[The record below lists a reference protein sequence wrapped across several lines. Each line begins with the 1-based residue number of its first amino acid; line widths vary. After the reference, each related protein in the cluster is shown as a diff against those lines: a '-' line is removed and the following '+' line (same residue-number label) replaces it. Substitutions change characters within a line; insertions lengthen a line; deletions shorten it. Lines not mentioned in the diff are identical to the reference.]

1 MGNFPKQYPLR
12 VNNFREVNG
21 ILSAVYLNPN
31 INHNN
36 CNDYIRYVVNSET
49 NTQKIFTIMIITVQ
63 VIAFLL
69 NICFAKPPV
78 HAVIPTQIP
87 TQIDV
92 TQQLYADCQLQ
103 GIVNYD
109 AFKQSVEGYQE
120 FHPKKP
126 IITIVDF
133 ALPSNVERFF
143 VIDISAKK
151 LLFSSLVAHGKK
163 SGDNVARSFSNKLE
177 SHQSSL
183 GFYLVGNKIHSPKH
197 GMALLLFGLQK
208 GINDNARRREIIIHG
223 ANYVSSE
230 FVKHFGRLGRSLGCP
245 ALPNNLIPQVV
256 PVLADGSLLFI
267 RS

>member
-1 MGNFPKQYPLR
+1 MMITLQM
-12 VNNFREVNG
+12 
-21 ILSAVYLNPN
+21 
-31 INHNN
+31 
-36 CNDYIRYVVNSET
+36 
-49 NTQKIFTIMIITVQ
+49 FT
-63 VIAFLL
+63 FLL
-69 NICFAKPPV
+69 HFCFAKPQTQTL
-78 HAVIPTQIP
+78 IPTQII
-87 TQIDV
+87 TKLDE
-92 TQQLYADCQLQ
+92 TQQLYNDCQLSR
-103 GIVNYD
+103 IVNYD
-109 AFKQSVEGYQE
+109 AFKQSMAGYQE

-143 VIDISAKK
+143 VIDISSKK

-163 SGDNVARSFSNKLE
+163 SGDNIAHSFSNKLE

-223 ANYVSSE
+223 ANYVSSA
-230 FVKHFGRLGRSLGCP
+230 FVKHFGRLGRSFGCP

-267 RS
+267 RG

>member
-1 MGNFPKQYPLR
+1 
-12 VNNFREVNG
+12 
-21 ILSAVYLNPN
+21 
-31 INHNN
+31 
-36 CNDYIRYVVNSET
+36 
-49 NTQKIFTIMIITVQ
+49 MIIAIQ

-69 NICFAKPPV
+69 TFFYAQPAVNNIITAKV
-78 HAVIPTQIP
+78 
-87 TQIDV
+87 DE
-92 TQQLYADCQLQ
+92 TQQLYTDCQLE

-109 AFKQSVEGYQE
+109 AFKQSMAGYQA

-143 VIDISAKK
+143 VIDISSKK

-163 SGDNVARSFSNKLE
+163 SGDNMAHSFSNNME

-183 GFYLVGNKIHSPKH
+183 GFYLVGDKIHSPKH
-197 GMALLLFGLQK
+197 GLALLLFGLQK

-223 ANYVSSE
+223 ADYVSSE
-230 FVKHFGRLGRSLGCP
+230 FIKHFGRLGRSFGCP

-256 PVLADGSLLFI
+256 PVLANGSLLFI
-267 RS
+267 HS